1 VIAQVFR
8 LLIGVETS
16 LIKHEIRQQMSA
28 TTFDLVCRITRY
40 AKLAAAQQTP
50 PHVLSLRPH
59 PEAVEIA
66 VAAVEQVGRSYISTG
81 YLGVKLIELWLAETI
96 LSQKNCLIPILP
108 LLPPVVSKP
117 QKYSEPRPSLFRT

>member
-1 VIAQVFR
+1 MIAIFSQHPWPLDQTSARR
-8 LLIGVETS
+8 LEPSVYLLAVMRT
-16 LIKHEIRQQMSA
+16 
-28 TTFDLVCRITRY
+28 
-40 AKLAAAQQTP
+40 LAAAQQTP

-108 LLPPVVSKP
+108 LLPPDVSKP
-117 QKYSEPRPSLFRT
+117 QKYSEPWPSLFRT